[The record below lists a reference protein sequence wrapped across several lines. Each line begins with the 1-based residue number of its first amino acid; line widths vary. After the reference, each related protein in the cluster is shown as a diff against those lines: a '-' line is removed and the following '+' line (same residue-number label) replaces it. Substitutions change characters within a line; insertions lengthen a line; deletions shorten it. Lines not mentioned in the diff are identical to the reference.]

1 MYRAFPED
9 HREARLARC
18 GARVATGPGPQGLGI
33 TLPFQVLTEGS
44 SSLGRQLRPL
54 PPHLRQAR
62 AFQGH
67 GSGRL
72 GQTQELPLLLRAE
85 ASQEASPSSLKT
97 SKLQQPPP
105 PMPN

>member
-9 HREARLARC
+9 HREASLARC

-33 TLPFQVLTEGS
+33 PLPFLVLTEGS

-67 GSGRL
+67 EVGGWGRRRSCLSCSG
-72 GQTQELPLLLRAE
+72 LRPVKRHHPAV
-85 ASQEASPSSLKT
+85 
-97 SKLQQPPP
+97 
-105 PMPN
+105 